1 MMLYLYKIR
10 ETRHMAECLM
20 DAQEMHRL
28 LTGLV
33 HQSRAE
39 ASLLYWLV
47 PEQMILWV
55 QSDIRPDECADLKLM
70 HEIPI
75 ENILKEKHTGETI
88 TFYLTTMPIVRRD
101 GRRHYLSDPARQ
113 EKWLKRTMQAR
124 GLDLRSWE
132 LLSKASEFVNYRQGH
147 GGHGSMTLYT
157 YRLSGKITDL
167 DALRQAWRVGIGTER
182 AYGGG
187 LCVLAKS

>member
-1 MMLYLYKIR
+1 MTLYLYKIC

-39 ASLLYWLV
+39 AHLLYWLV

-55 QSDIRPDECADLKLM
+55 QSDIRPDACADLELV

-75 ENILKEKHTGETI
+75 EKILKGKSTGETI

-101 GRRHYLSDPARQ
+101 GRRHYLSDPAKQ
-113 EKWLKRTMQAR
+113 GKWLKRIMQAR
-124 GLDLRSWE
+124 GLDLRSWT
-132 LLSKASEFVNYRQGH
+132 LLSKTSEPVNYRKDH

-157 YRLSGKITDL
+157 YRLSGEITDVG
-167 DALRQAWRVGIGTER
+167 ALRQAWRVGIGAER

-187 LCVLAKS
+187 LCILARN

>member
-1 MMLYLYKIR
+1 MLYLYKIR

-39 ASLLYWLV
+39 ANLLYWLV
-47 PEQMILWV
+47 PEQMVLWV
-55 QSDIRPDECADLKLM
+55 QSDVKPDACADLELV

-75 ENILKEKHTGETI
+75 EKIMQKKGIGETI
-88 TFYLTTMPIVRRD
+88 TFYLTTIPVFHIN
-101 GRRHYLSDPARQ
+101 GQRHYLSSPARQ
-113 EKWLKRTMQAR
+113 AKWLQHSMQER
-124 GLDLRSWE
+124 GIDLRNWE
-132 LLSKASEFVNYRQGH
+132 LLSKATQSIHHQKDR
-147 GGHGSMTLYT
+147 GGYGSMTLYT

-167 DALRQAWRVGIGTER
+167 DALLEAWHSGIGPER
-182 AYGGG
+182 AYGSG
-187 LCVLAKS
+187 LCILAKN